1 MTWHEKK
8 AQSMAILDK
17 YKDEISQEI
26 YERILYVIDTQALED
41 IFLDERDIKDLI
53 RVGKGETTTDELV
66 KEIIQRYQK
75 EWGVA

>member
-8 AQSMAILDK
+8 AQSIAILDK
-17 YKDEISQEI
+17 YKDEISQDI

-41 IFLDERDIKDLI
+41 IFPDERDIKDLI